1 MKKKEKLV
9 VWQVTYDI
17 PYEGVMFSS
26 LFTTEKKAKNF
37 VERQVKDGYEGEYLE
52 IWPENVY

>member
-17 PYEGVMFSS
+17 PFEGVVFSS
-26 LFTTEKKAKNF
+26 LFTTEKKAKEF
-37 VERQVKDGYEGEYLE
+37 LEQQVKEGYEREYLE
-52 IWPENVY
+52 IWPEIVH